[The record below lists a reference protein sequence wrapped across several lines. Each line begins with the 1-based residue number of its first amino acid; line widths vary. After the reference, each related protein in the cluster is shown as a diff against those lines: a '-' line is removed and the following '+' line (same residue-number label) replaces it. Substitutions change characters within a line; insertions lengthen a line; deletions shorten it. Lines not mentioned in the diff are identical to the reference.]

1 VLHRVKALVTGG
13 AGFIGSNLVQALLAR
28 GDDVRVLDDLCTG
41 YRDNVPS
48 EVELIVGSVADEDA
62 VGAAVAGVEIVF
74 HQAARRSV
82 IGSLEHPLRT
92 DTANVHGTLTVL
104 ELARQAGVRRV
115 ISASSSSVY
124 GGAAQMPTP
133 ETAPLIPRSPYAVSK
148 ISAEQYCR
156 VYAELHGLETV
167 SLRYFNVYGPRQRP
181 DSAYAAVIPLFIE
194 ALANQK
200 PPTVHGDGGQS
211 RDFTFVADAVAANL
225 GAASAPSKACSGK
238 AYNVAGGRRY
248 SLLELLDLLGG
259 ILGVDPVPEFTDPRP
274 GDVRA
279 SEADITGAAN
289 DLGYHPSVGFA
300 DGLARTV
307 DWFLHRLSG

>member
-1 VLHRVKALVTGG
+1 VKALVTGG
-13 AGFIGSNLVQALLAR
+13 AGFIGSNLVHALLAR
-28 GDDVRVLDDLCTG
+28 GDEVRVLDDLCTG
-41 YRDNVPS
+41 YRENVPP
-48 EVELIVGSVADEDA
+48 EVELIIGSVADEGA
-62 VGAAVAGVEIVF
+62 LGAAVAGVEVVF
-74 HQAARRSV
+74 HEAARRSV

-92 DTANVHGTLTVL
+92 DTANVHGTLAVL

-133 ETAPLIPRSPYAVSK
+133 ETAPLVPRSPYAVSK
-148 ISAEQYCR
+148 LSAEHYCR

-194 ALANQK
+194 ALENRK
-200 PPTVHGDGGQS
+200 PPTVHGDGLQS

-225 GAASAPSKACSGK
+225 GAATASREACSGN
-238 AYNVAGGRRY
+238 AYNVAGGHRY

-259 ILGVDPVPEFTDPRP
+259 ILDVDPVPEFTEPRP

-279 SEADITGAAN
+279 SEADISAAAN
-289 DLGYHPSVGFA
+289 DLGYRPSVGFA
-300 DGLARTV
+300 EGLARTV
-307 DWFLHRLSG
+307 DWFLHRRSG